1 IYPDME
7 RLDYFESL
15 IDRFLQGN
23 NPNSLIYV
31 ERTWGNYHN
40 HVALISEQ
48 WGVEKQTTSVK
59 NKSFLKNSIR
69 TQQRHAKALKD
80 AAVGSSKI
88 TDFFNVKASSGE
100 DQPDE
105 LSDDGDPEY
114 GWENAINSVEQALES
129 PNLANELKSKLMAI
143 GMYFRHL
150 SNGEKKIEASEIVA
164 VSLGWTKNYKSRC
177 IRAWAN
183 QWIQNKTIP
192 TSNRGKY
199 PKTKSLWKHEDIA
212 AQIGKEQIQ
221 YPYLPKK
228 SCEFLITG
236 SNYDGWWTTEKL
248 KNQVPQFSF
257 TTCHKP
263 IDTGALYETGLNNE
277 NHPVVLLPEFNTVL
291 EKSDLKLQ
299 DVVDASNKTLVK
311 RPLDVQ
317 FVNQPF
323 MEM

>member
-1 IYPDME
+1 SSD
-7 RLDYFESL
+7 
-15 IDRFLQGN
+15 N
-23 NPNSLIYV
+23 NEPWDDLRMNKD
-31 ERTWGNYHN
+31 N

-143 GMYFRHL
+143 G
-150 SNGEKKIEASEIVA
+150 I
-164 VSLGWTKNYKSRC
+164 RC

-212 AQIGKEQIQ
+212 AQIGSYIRSNKLDIT
-221 YPYLPKK
+221 PKK
-228 SCEFLITG
+228 L
-236 SNYDGWWTTEKL
+236 
-248 KNQVPQFSF
+248 
-257 TTCHKP
+257 
-263 IDTGALYETGLNNE
+263 
-277 NHPVVLLPEFNTVL
+277 
-291 EKSDLKLQ
+291 
-299 DVVDASNKTLVK
+299 
-311 RPLDVQ
+311 
-317 FVNQPF
+317 
-323 MEM
+323 

>member
-1 IYPDME
+1 SSD
-7 RLDYFESL
+7 
-15 IDRFLQGN
+15 N
-23 NPNSLIYV
+23 NEPWDDLRMNKD
-31 ERTWGNYHN
+31 N

-212 AQIGKEQIQ
+212 AQIGSYIRSNKLDIT
-221 YPYLPKK
+221 PKK
-228 SCEFLITG
+228 LTSLSAAQKRELCEVKKNNPSLSNVELARQYNIGKATVTDILSEKERWLAITIEQD
-236 SNYDGWWTTEKL
+236 NL
-248 KNQVPQFSF
+248 KKFRGP
-257 TTCHKP
+257 KWP
-263 IDTGALYETGLNNE
+263 LLERALNIW
-277 NHPVVLLPEFNTVL
+277 
-291 EKSDLKLQ
+291 
-299 DVVDASNKTLVK
+299 
-311 RPLDVQ
+311 
-317 FVNQPF
+317 
-323 MEM
+323 

>member
-1 IYPDME
+1 MRSPHKLSKDVSVKY
-7 RLDYFESL
+7 LF
-15 IDRFLQGN
+15 QGSSDN
-23 NPNSLIYV
+23 NEPWDDLRMNKD
-31 ERTWGNYHN
+31 N

-150 SNGEKKIEASEIVA
+150 SNGEKK
-164 VSLGWTKNYKSRC
+164 R
-177 IRAWAN
+177 
-183 QWIQNKTIP
+183 
-192 TSNRGKY
+192 
-199 PKTKSLWKHEDIA
+199 
-212 AQIGKEQIQ
+212 
-221 YPYLPKK
+221 
-228 SCEFLITG
+228 
-236 SNYDGWWTTEKL
+236 L
-248 KNQVPQFSF
+248 KQA
-257 TTCHKP
+257 K
-263 IDTGALYETGLNNE
+263 
-277 NHPVVLLPEFNTVL
+277 
-291 EKSDLKLQ
+291 
-299 DVVDASNKTLVK
+299 
-311 RPLDVQ
+311 
-317 FVNQPF
+317 
-323 MEM
+323 